1 LIFEFPLNDFILC
14 GRRVTDN
21 GLNASP
27 ILHAHR
33 HKHLPILLGMP
44 RQIAVS
50 ELAMLCGRPRHFMGQ
65 VMLLALAVLW
75 CAVPMAARAARDTS
89 AEVAVQDA
97 EGAASASVTWVG
109 WVSWVIDG
117 DTVVLIRS
125 GQSAP
130 VKLRI
135 EGIDAPETC
144 QTGGSESRDALIR
157 LVLRK
162 PVEVLDHGQDVYG
175 RHIGKLSMDGND
187 LGAEMV
193 RTGHAWA
200 YRFRTGSGPYARLQR
215 EAQSHKSGMF
225 AHGQAT
231 VSPSSFRKFHGPCS
245 GG

>member
-1 LIFEFPLNDFILC
+1 MGQMMWLAFSFSFAVLC
-14 GRRVTDN
+14 GV
-21 GLNASP
+21 
-27 ILHAHR
+27 
-33 HKHLPILLGMP
+33 
-44 RQIAVS
+44 
-50 ELAMLCGRPRHFMGQ
+50 
-65 VMLLALAVLW
+65 
-75 CAVPMAARAARDTS
+75 VPMAAKAERGPSTEVSAKEAA
-89 AEVAVQDA
+89 
-97 EGAASASVTWVG
+97 GAATASVTWAG

-144 QTGGSESRDALIR
+144 QPGGTESRDALIR
-157 LVLRK
+157 LALRK
-162 PVEVLDHGQDVYG
+162 AVQVHDHGQDVYG
-175 RHIGKLSMDGND
+175 RHIGRVSFEGGD

-225 AHGQAT
+225 AHGQAAM
-231 VSPSSFRKFHGPCS
+231 SPSLFRKFHGPCS